1 MKVKVEINR
10 RNVVTNIEN
19 NEECDGFRKAKI
31 EVGDKLKNEFLALLM
46 MNPHRFEIVRSA

>member
-19 NEECDGFRKAKI
+19 NEECDGFGKAKI